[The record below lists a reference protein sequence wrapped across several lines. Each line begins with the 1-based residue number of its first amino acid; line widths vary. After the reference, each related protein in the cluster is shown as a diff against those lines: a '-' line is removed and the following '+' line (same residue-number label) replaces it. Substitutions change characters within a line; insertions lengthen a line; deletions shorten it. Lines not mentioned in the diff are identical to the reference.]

1 MKTRLSLQKKL
12 LLAFLGMS
20 LLVVIASAAGFF
32 FSISVQ
38 KVSSS
43 TLRSLNQIESLVE
56 AERGWQAVSG
66 SLDRLFL
73 TRQVDGS
80 EALIVQNLEA
90 FKSRISGLQ
99 TKQWDSGA
107 GSAEDNQVILDELS
121 LLSSGMYD
129 TVLEIARLAG
139 ESRWAVARDLR
150 ETVLATQQSDFNEQL
165 NQLNKNI
172 QSGIQT
178 SLENAIRAQ
187 DMTRTITILAAVL
200 ALLMAISLGILTTRA
215 IIQPVREL
223 VGVVQRVTLRDFSPV
238 TPIKQKDEIGNLS
251 RSIALMTEWLRESY
265 ESLEDHVAERT
276 QELERQN
283 VQIQVAAE
291 IARDVTTS
299 HNLYELLNRS
309 VELINQRFGFYHAGI
324 FLMDAANEYA
334 ELQAATGPT
343 GQEMLNLH
351 HKLKV
356 GETGIVGYVAASGQ
370 PRVALDVGVDAV
382 HFQNPLL
389 PETRSEIALPLKI
402 GDQVIGVLDV
412 QSQLPS
418 AFKDDDI
425 NVLQI
430 LADLLAVAIDNT
442 RLYQEVQANLL
453 ELETLYGQNSQR
465 GWHKIIQSG
474 SVIGF
479 QYDRMG
485 IHPIHAD
492 DSSLLQQESPAL
504 NIPLVVRGEE
514 IGTLCVWS
522 GNIDLPPDDLTL
534 LEDLGVRISQSL
546 DSARLFTEAHRRAEN
561 EKLISQATS
570 RMLETLD
577 IETVLKTAAEDIYQ
591 VLGLSDLTI
600 DLSPRESM

>member
-1 MKTRLSLQKKL
+1 M
-12 LLAFLGMS
+12 
-20 LLVVIASAAGFF
+20 
-32 FSISVQ
+32 
-38 KVSSS
+38 
-43 TLRSLNQIESLVE
+43 NH
-56 AERGWQAVSG
+56 
-66 SLDRLFL
+66 
-73 TRQVDGS
+73 
-80 EALIVQNLEA
+80 
-90 FKSRISGLQ
+90 
-99 TKQWDSGA
+99 
-107 GSAEDNQVILDELS
+107 
-121 LLSSGMYD
+121 
-129 TVLEIARLAG
+129 
-139 ESRWAVARDLR
+139 
-150 ETVLATQQSDFNEQL
+150 
-165 NQLNKNI
+165 
-172 QSGIQT
+172 
-178 SLENAIRAQ
+178 
-187 DMTRTITILAAVL
+187 
-200 ALLMAISLGILTTRA
+200 
-215 IIQPVREL
+215 
-223 VGVVQRVTLRDFSPV
+223 
-238 TPIKQKDEIGNLS
+238 
-251 RSIALMTEWLRESY
+251 Y

-276 QELERQN
+276 QELERKN

-324 FLMDAANEYA
+324 FLIDAANEYA

-453 ELETLYGQNSQR
+453 ELETLYGQNSQK

-522 GNIDLPPDDLTL
+522 GNMDLPPDDLTL

-546 DSARLFTEAHRRAEN
+546 DSARLFTEAQRRAEN

>member
-1 MKTRLSLQKKL
+1 MKIHLSLQNRL
-12 LLAFLGMS
+12 ILAFLGMS
-20 LLVVIASAAGFF
+20 LLVVIASSAGFF

-38 KVSSS
+38 KVGSS
-43 TLRSLNQIESLVE
+43 TLRSLNQIQSLVE
-56 AERGWQAVSG
+56 AQRGWQAVSG

-73 TRQVDGS
+73 ARQVDES
-80 EALIVQNLEA
+80 EAMLDQDLEA
-90 FKSRISGLQ
+90 FNSRISGLQ
-99 TKQWDSGA
+99 TEQWDSDPA
-107 GSAEDNQVILDELS
+107 STANNQVILDELS
-121 LLSSGMYD
+121 LLSSGMTD

-165 NQLNKNI
+165 NQLRKNI
-172 QSGIQT
+172 QAGIQT
-178 SLENAIRAQ
+178 SLDNAIQAQ
-187 DMTRTITILAAVL
+187 DLTRTITILAAVV
-200 ALLMAISLGILTTRA
+200 ALLMAIGLGILTTRA

-238 TPIKQKDEIGNLS
+238 TPLKQQDEIGNLS

-276 QELERQN
+276 QELERQKG
-283 VQIQVAAE
+283 QIQAAAE
-291 IARDVTTS
+291 IARDVTSS
-299 HNLYELLNRS
+299 HDLDELLNRS

-324 FLMDAANEYA
+324 FLLDAANEYA
-334 ELQAATGPT
+334 ELHAATGPT
-343 GQEMLNLH
+343 SQEMLSLH

-356 GETGIVGYVAASGQ
+356 GETGIVGYVAETGQ
-370 PRVALDVGVDAV
+370 PRVALDVGEDAV

-389 PETRSEIALPLKI
+389 PETRSEIALPLKV
-402 GDQVIGVLDV
+402 GDLVIGILDV
-412 QSQLPS
+412 QSQQPS

-442 RLYQEVQANLL
+442 RLYQEVQANLN
-453 ELETLYGQNSQR
+453 ELETLYGQDSQR
-465 GWHKIIQSG
+465 GWRKIIQSG

-479 QYDRMG
+479 QYDQMG
-485 IHPIHAD
+485 IHPIYTD
-492 DSSLLQQESPAL
+492 DSLLLQQENPVL

-514 IGTLCVWS
+514 IGTLCIS
-522 GNIDLPPDDLTL
+522 PGNKDLPADDLTL

-546 DSARLFTEAHRRAEN
+546 DSARLFTEAQRRAEN

-591 VLGLSDLTI
+591 VLGLSNLTI
-600 DLSPRESM
+600 DLSPREIL